1 MRGQIWRLNPLNCTP
16 FRPTHF
22 MSRPFPQS
30 RPPWISPTLSCATGQ
45 PSLTSD
51 PALALAVTVAVKAK
65 P

>member
-1 MRGQIWRLNPLNCTP
+1 
-16 FRPTHF
+16 
-22 MSRPFPQS
+22 MSRPFPKS